1 VERVGF
7 GSYNYWLR
15 DGLDKGYAV
24 AQININNLEFVQAI
38 VEAAEEEHAPVILG
52 ASEGALKY
60 MGLDYAVA
68 IARTAA
74 ERSTVPVM
82 LHLDHG
88 PNLDWVLKAIRNGFS
103 SVMIDASRL
112 PLEEN
117 IALTKQVVDLCHP
130 LGIEVEAELGRI
142 TGTDDDLTV
151 DERLAT
157 LCRPEDAE
165 RFVAETHVDA
175 LAAAIGSA
183 HGRYKGKPQLDFAR
197 LSAIRKA
204 TGIPLVLHGGS
215 GIPDDDVR
223 EAISLG
229 IAKMNINTDNQE
241 VFTAKVRE
249 VLAEN
254 PGVYDPRKYLGP
266 GREEIKAM
274 VKKKLALTG
283 SVNRV

>member
-1 VERVGF
+1 MRF
-7 GSYNYWLR
+7 GSFNYWLK

-38 VEAAEEEHAPVILG
+38 IEAAEEERAPVILG

-68 IARTAA
+68 IAQTAA
-74 ERSTVPVM
+74 ERSSVPVM

-88 PNLDWVLKAIRNGFS
+88 PNLDWVLKAIRAGFS

-117 IALTKQVVDLCHP
+117 IALTKQVVDLCHS
-130 LGIEVEAELGRI
+130 LDIEVEAELGRI
-142 TGTDDDLTV
+142 TGTDDDLTI
-151 DERLAT
+151 DERMAT

-165 RFVAETHVDA
+165 RFVGETHVDA

-183 HGRYKGKPQLDFAR
+183 HGHYKGKPQLDFNR

-223 EAISLG
+223 EAIGLG

-241 VFTAKVRE
+241 VFTEKVRE
-249 VLAEN
+249 VLQEN
-254 PGVYDPRKYLGP
+254 PKLYDPRKYLGP
-266 GREEIKAM
+266 GREAIKAM

>member
-1 VERVGF
+1 MGF
-7 GSYNYWLR
+7 GSFNYWLR

-38 VEAAEEEHAPVILG
+38 VEAAEEERAPVILG

-60 MGLDYAVA
+60 MGLDYAMA

-74 ERSTVPVM
+74 ERSSVPVM

-130 LGIEVEAELGRI
+130 LGVEVEAELGRI

-151 DERLAT
+151 DERMAT

-183 HGRYKGKPQLDFAR
+183 HGHYKGTPQLDFSR
-197 LSAIRKA
+197 LSAIRKV

-241 VFTAKVRE
+241 VFTAKVRQ

-254 PGVYDPRKYLGP
+254 PKLYDPRKYLGP

-283 SVNRV
+283 SVNRA

>member
-1 VERVGF
+1 MGF
-7 GSYNYWLR
+7 GSFNYWLR
-15 DGLDKGYAV
+15 DGLNKGYAV

-38 VEAAEEEHAPVILG
+38 IEAAEEERAPIILG

-68 IARTAA
+68 IAKTAA
-74 ERSTVPVM
+74 ERASVPVM

-117 IALTKQVVDLCHP
+117 IALTKKVVDLCHP

-183 HGRYKGKPQLDFAR
+183 HGHYKGKPELDFER
-197 LSAIRKA
+197 LAAIREV

-215 GIPDDDVR
+215 GIPDEDVKK
-223 EAISLG
+223 AISLG

-249 VLAEN
+249 VLAAN
-254 PGVYDPRKYLGP
+254 PKMYDPRKYLGP
-266 GREEIKAM
+266 GRDEIKAM

>member
-1 VERVGF
+1 VRF
-7 GSYNYWLR
+7 GSFSYWLK

-38 VEAAEEEHAPVILG
+38 IEAAEEERAPVILG

-68 IARTAA
+68 IAQTAA
-74 ERSTVPVM
+74 ERSSVPVM

-88 PNLDWVLKAIRNGFS
+88 PNLDWVLKAIRAGFS

-117 IALTKQVVDLCHP
+117 IALTKQVVDLCHS
-130 LGIEVEAELGRI
+130 LDIEVEAELGRI
-142 TGTDDDLTV
+142 TGTDDDLTI
-151 DERLAT
+151 DERMAT

-165 RFVAETHVDA
+165 RFVGETHVDA

-183 HGRYKGKPQLDFAR
+183 HGHYKGKPQLDFNR

-223 EAISLG
+223 EAIGLG

-241 VFTAKVRE
+241 VFTEKVRE
-249 VLAEN
+249 VLQEN
-254 PGVYDPRKYLGP
+254 PKLYDPRKYLGP
-266 GREEIKAM
+266 GREAIKAM

>member
-1 VERVGF
+1 MRF
-7 GSYNYWLR
+7 GSFNYWLK

-38 VEAAEEEHAPVILG
+38 IEAAEEERAPVILG

-68 IARTAA
+68 IAQTAA
-74 ERSTVPVM
+74 ERSSVPVM

-88 PNLDWVLKAIRNGFS
+88 PNLDWVLKAIRAGFS

-117 IALTKQVVDLCHP
+117 IALTKQVVDLCHS
-130 LGIEVEAELGRI
+130 LDIEVEAELGRI
-142 TGTDDDLTV
+142 TGTDDDLTI
-151 DERLAT
+151 DERMAT

-165 RFVAETHVDA
+165 RFVGETHVDA

-183 HGRYKGKPQLDFAR
+183 HGHYKGKPQLDFNR

-223 EAISLG
+223 EAIGLG

-241 VFTAKVRE
+241 VFTEKVRE
-249 VLAEN
+249 VLQEN
-254 PGVYDPRKYLGP
+254 PKLYDPRKYLGP
-266 GREEIKAM
+266 GREAIKAM

-283 SVNRV
+283 CVNRV

>member
-1 VERVGF
+1 MRF
-7 GSYNYWLR
+7 GSFSYWLK

-38 VEAAEEEHAPVILG
+38 IEAAEEERAPVILG

-68 IARTAA
+68 IAQTAA
-74 ERSTVPVM
+74 ERSSVPVM

-88 PNLDWVLKAIRNGFS
+88 PNLDWVLKAIRAGFS

-117 IALTKQVVDLCHP
+117 IALTKQVVDLCHS
-130 LGIEVEAELGRI
+130 LDIEVEAELGRI
-142 TGTDDDLTV
+142 TGTDDDLTI
-151 DERLAT
+151 DERMAT

-165 RFVAETHVDA
+165 RFVGETHVDA

-183 HGRYKGKPQLDFAR
+183 HGHYKGKPQLDFNR

-223 EAISLG
+223 EAIGLG

-241 VFTAKVRE
+241 VFTEKVRE
-249 VLAEN
+249 VLQEN
-254 PGVYDPRKYLGP
+254 PKLYDPRKYLGP
-266 GREEIKAM
+266 GREAIKAM

>member
-1 VERVGF
+1 MGF
-7 GSYNYWLR
+7 GAFNHWLR

-38 VEAAEEEHAPVILG
+38 VDAAEEERAPVILG

-68 IARTAA
+68 IARAAA
-74 ERSTVPVM
+74 ERATVPVM

-88 PNLDWVLKAIRNGFS
+88 PNVDWVLKAIRAGFS
-103 SVMIDASRL
+103 SVMVDASHL

-117 IALTKQVVDLCHP
+117 IALTKRVVDLCHP

-142 TGTDDDLTV
+142 TGTDDDLTI

-165 RFVAETHVDA
+165 RFVEETQVDA

-183 HGRYKGKPQLDFAR
+183 HGHYKGAPQLDFER
-197 LSAIRKA
+197 LWAIREV
-204 TGIPLVLHGGS
+204 TRIPLVLHGGS
-215 GIPDDDVR
+215 GIPDSDVKR
-223 EAISLG
+223 AINLG

-249 VLAEN
+249 ILAIN
-254 PGVYDPRKYLGP
+254 PTMYDPRKYLGP
-266 GREEIKAM
+266 GRDEIKAM

>member
-1 VERVGF
+1 MGF
-7 GSYNYWLR
+7 GSFNYWLR

-38 VEAAEEEHAPVILG
+38 VEAAEEERAPVILG

-60 MGLDYAVA
+60 MGLDYAMA

-74 ERSTVPVM
+74 ERSSVPVM

-130 LGIEVEAELGRI
+130 LGVEVEAELGRI

-151 DERLAT
+151 DERMAT

-183 HGRYKGKPQLDFAR
+183 HGHYQGTPQLDFSR
-197 LSAIRKA
+197 LSAIRKV

-241 VFTAKVRE
+241 VFTAKVRQ

-254 PGVYDPRKYLGP
+254 PKLYDPRKYLGP

-283 SVNRV
+283 SVNRA

>member
-1 VERVGF
+1 MRF
-7 GSYNYWLR
+7 GSFNYWLK

-38 VEAAEEEHAPVILG
+38 IEAAEEERAPVILG

-60 MGLDYAVA
+60 MALDYAVA
-68 IARTAA
+68 IAQTAA
-74 ERSTVPVM
+74 ERSSVPVM

-88 PNLDWVLKAIRNGFS
+88 PNLDWVLKAIRAGFS

-117 IALTKQVVDLCHP
+117 IALTKQVVDLCHS
-130 LGIEVEAELGRI
+130 LDIEVEAELGRI
-142 TGTDDDLTV
+142 TGTDDDLTI
-151 DERLAT
+151 DERMAT

-165 RFVAETHVDA
+165 RFVGETHVDA

-183 HGRYKGKPQLDFAR
+183 HGHYKGKPQLDFNR

-215 GIPDDDVR
+215 GIPDDHVR
-223 EAISLG
+223 EAIGLG

-241 VFTAKVRE
+241 VFTEKVRE
-249 VLAEN
+249 VLQEN
-254 PGVYDPRKYLGP
+254 PKLYDPRKYLGP
-266 GREEIKAM
+266 GREAIKAM

>member
-1 VERVGF
+1 MRF
-7 GSYNYWLR
+7 GSFSYWLK

-38 VEAAEEEHAPVILG
+38 IEAAEEERAPVILG

-68 IARTAA
+68 IAQTAA
-74 ERSTVPVM
+74 ERSSVPVM

-88 PNLDWVLKAIRNGFS
+88 PNLDWVLKAIRAGFS

-117 IALTKQVVDLCHP
+117 IALTKQVVDLCHS
-130 LGIEVEAELGRI
+130 LDIEVEAELGRI
-142 TGTDDDLTV
+142 TGTDDDLTI
-151 DERLAT
+151 DERMAT

-165 RFVAETHVDA
+165 RFVGETHVDA

-183 HGRYKGKPQLDFAR
+183 HGHYKGKPQLDFNR

-215 GIPDDDVR
+215 GIPDDHVR
-223 EAISLG
+223 EAIGLG

-241 VFTAKVRE
+241 VFTEKVRE
-249 VLAEN
+249 VLQEN
-254 PGVYDPRKYLGP
+254 PKLYDPRKYLGP
-266 GREEIKAM
+266 GREAIKAM

>member
-1 VERVGF
+1 MGF
-7 GSYNYWLR
+7 GSFNYWLR
-15 DGLDKGYAV
+15 DGLNKGYAV

-38 VEAAEEEHAPVILG
+38 IEAAEEERAPIILG

-68 IARTAA
+68 IAKTAA
-74 ERSTVPVM
+74 ERASVPVM

-183 HGRYKGKPQLDFAR
+183 HGHYKGKPQLDFER
-197 LSAIRKA
+197 LAAIREV

-215 GIPDDDVR
+215 GIPDEDVKK
-223 EAISLG
+223 AISLG

-249 VLAEN
+249 VLAAN
-254 PGVYDPRKYLGP
+254 PKMYDPRKYLGP
-266 GREEIKAM
+266 GRDEIKAM